1 MTTHHIFLIHDSL
14 LSSLQ
19 VYSRLVSSLF
29 LASQMLSNRF
39 FLHWN
44 GAEMGNHG
52 DKRAKRTHGLHH
64 FTGEGELKDFRTS
77 YQRDQQLK

>member
-19 VYSRLVSSLF
+19 AYSRLVSSLF
-29 LASQMLSNRF
+29 FASQMLSNRF